1 MDLLVDGMVYRVWLR
16 MSFTGE
22 GRGQRSNRVVKATRE
37 DGAEEYGV
45 IYVFE
50 NVFRRGGISNWTA
63 RLQLMPDVL
72 VILQQKSAGVSTTKE
87 KKRRDRMKK

>member
-72 VILQQKSAGVSTTKE
+72 DTTTKASRSE
-87 KKRRDRMKK
+87 YDSRKNGAIQ